1 MGGRA
6 AHRRHRNK
14 GVVRIA
20 LVRCL
25 TRVPGRCRRRCL
37 IDPVQA
43 LVERSS
49 DDLT

>member
-6 AHRRHRNK
+6 AHRRHRTK
-14 GVVRIA
+14 GVMKIA

-25 TRVPGRCRRRCL
+25 TRVPGRRRCH

>member
-6 AHRRHRNK
+6 AHRRHRTK
-14 GVVRIA
+14 DVVKIA

-25 TRVPGRCRRRCL
+25 TRVPGRRCH